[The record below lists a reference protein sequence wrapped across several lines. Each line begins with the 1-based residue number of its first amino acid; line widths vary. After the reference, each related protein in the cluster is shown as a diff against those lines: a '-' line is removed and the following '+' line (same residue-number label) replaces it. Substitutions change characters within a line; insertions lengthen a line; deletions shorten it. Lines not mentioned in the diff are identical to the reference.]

1 MAGHPAHK
9 AAITLAEEGIFVGE
23 QMGETWF
30 FRPDTK
36 VTREEFLAM
45 AMDLVDLDALP
56 EGVTTGFADEDS
68 ISVWARPYV
77 ASAFQAGMVQGTGT
91 QAGGTTFDPGR
102 TITGTEAAVLL
113 DRLLQVSDVA
123 DTGALEE
130 GAAPAWAWQSVVNL
144 EAVGVLTPENDGSLT
159 ITGELTR
166 GQAAEMLQSAIE
178 VLDFRKN
185 FW

>member
-1 MAGHPAHK
+1 
-9 AAITLAEEGIFVGE
+9 
-23 QMGETWF
+23 MGETWF

-113 DRLLQVSDVA
+113 DRPPSV
-123 DTGALEE
+123 GC
-130 GAAPAWAWQSVVNL
+130 GRHRGPGGGGPPAWAWQSVVNL
-144 EAVGVLTPENDGSLT
+144 EAVGVLTPENDGSLP
-159 ITGELTR
+159 ITGIDPGSGGR
-166 GQAAEMLQSAIE
+166 NVAICHRSAGLSE
-178 VLDFRKN
+178 KFLVN
-185 FW
+185 